1 MPSARLGK
9 EACAGIT
16 VPMDKLDDA
25 VVDHLE
31 RRLLH
36 DERLEVL
43 LGNVLDRRA
52 EWIDRRQAHVTEL
65 RQRASAAAAK
75 LSRLYQAIEDGV
87 ADTAARTSRIA

>member
-1 MPSARLGK
+1 
-9 EACAGIT
+9 
-16 VPMDKLDDA
+16 MDKLDDA

-65 RQRASAAAAK
+65 RLRASAAAAK